1 MQINCILTTV
11 LLNVEVFVS
20 QLVLVRSRTD
30 KAQGAVALFFDGR
43 DSWDNGVSVFEAY
56 QI

>member
-20 QLVLVRSRTD
+20 QLFLVRSRTD
-30 KAQGAVALFFDGR
+30 KAQGAVALFLMDGTL
-43 DSWDNGVSVFEAY
+43 WDYGVSVFEAY